1 MKGGNSRREEALPD
15 STESATRKFITVT
28 KKNNLG
34 GITRTDINNI
44 IKEVYGDLAELWH
57 REFRPKHFTHGAY
70 TEYGYKARK
79 TGYNKRKKEKLPLV
93 FSGTSR
99 ELSSTYRVVVTRNG
113 SRVVMPLVKALNFKP
128 PNSSINMRDE
138 FTRTSNREIEKYG
151 VVARRSLRQKLRGHK
166 VSIKV
171 GLKI

>member
-1 MKGGNSRREEALPD
+1 MKGGNARRNEVMSE
-15 STESATRKFITVT
+15 STQEATRKFITVT
-28 KKNNLG
+28 KRNTLG
-34 GITRTDINNI
+34 GITKTDINKI
-44 IKEVYGDLAELWH
+44 VTEVYAELAEMWH

-79 TGYNKRKKEKLPLV
+79 TRYNKRKKENLPLV

-99 ELSSTYRVVVTRNG
+99 ELSKTYRVVATRNG
-113 SRVVMPLVKALNFKP
+113 SRVVMPLVKAFNFKP

-138 FTRTSNREIEKYG
+138 FTRTSQREIDKYG
-151 VVARRSLRQKLRGHK
+151 VLARKLLRQKLRGQK

-171 GLKI
+171 GIKI